1 MTIGIFGTWD
11 HQFNATEQA
20 LTDKIKNNPC
30 YPFTIVKDGK
40 RSIADISH
48 FYLTVLLL
56 LSQIILFQFICFQM
70 VLWLDH
76 HKYTGFLVFSMCLSL
91 WLVCSGAFRR
101 RLVIDHKKKEYRYYI
116 HTHLRHRGPLHQIYI
131 RMIAQKSG
139 EVLVLLLLFCHG
151 FSEKYELLEC
161 QGRRIATKLNL
172 NYFDYQDTSKRHLV
186 IHRPKIILSANNDR
200 NNPPV

>member
-30 YPFTIVKDGK
+30 YPFTIVKDV
-40 RSIADISH
+40 
-48 FYLTVLLL
+48 FVLEYLHENIWKGSLLL
-56 LSQIILFQFICFQM
+56 IASTIGTACYMNMEFG
-70 VLWLDH
+70 DH

-139 EVLVLLLLFCHG
+139 QVLLMYKLMLNGYKIEERELSG
-151 FSEKYELLEC
+151 FSEKYEA
-161 QGRRIATKLNL
+161 QN
-172 NYFDYQDTSKRHLV
+172 H
-186 IHRPKIILSANNDR
+186 
-200 NNPPV
+200 PVC

>member
-1 MTIGIFGTWD
+1 M
-11 HQFNATEQA
+11 
-20 LTDKIKNNPC
+20 
-30 YPFTIVKDGK
+30 
-40 RSIADISH
+40 
-48 FYLTVLLL
+48 
-56 LSQIILFQFICFQM
+56 ILFQLICFQM
-70 VLWLDH
+70 VLWLMFGVSYLFLVQDH

-139 EVLVLLLLFCHG
+139 EVLVLLLLFCQLQHI
-151 FSEKYELLEC
+151 FIFISQLLEC

-186 IHRPKIILSANNDR
+186 IHSYGTPSRASVMGKKSTMKMTLNVEIDKGHLDLLAIK
-200 NNPPV
+200 

>member
-30 YPFTIVKDGK
+30 YPFTIVKDV
-40 RSIADISH
+40 
-48 FYLTVLLL
+48 FVLEYLHENIWKGSLLL
-56 LSQIILFQFICFQM
+56 IASTIGTACYMNMEF
-70 VLWLDH
+70 
-76 HKYTGFLVFSMCLSL
+76 G
-91 WLVCSGAFRR
+91 
-101 RLVIDHKKKEYRYYI
+101 KEYRYYI

-139 EVLVLLLLFCHG
+139 QVLLMYKLMLNGYKIEERELSG

>member
-30 YPFTIVKDGK
+30 YPFTIVKDV
-40 RSIADISH
+40 
-48 FYLTVLLL
+48 FVLEYLHENIWKGSLLL
-56 LSQIILFQFICFQM
+56 IASTIGTACYMNMEFG
-70 VLWLDH
+70 DH

-139 EVLVLLLLFCHG
+139 EVL
-151 FSEKYELLEC
+151 LLEC

>member
-30 YPFTIVKDGK
+30 YPFTIVKDE
-40 RSIADISH
+40 A
-48 FYLTVLLL
+48 YLFLV
-56 LSQIILFQFICFQM
+56 Q
-70 VLWLDH
+70 DH

-139 EVLVLLLLFCHG
+139 QVLLMYKLMLNGYKIEERELSG

>member
-1 MTIGIFGTWD
+1 MSTDLPQGQKRGPEPSKPRNYPVSTMTIGIFGTWD

-30 YPFTIVKDGK
+30 YPFIIAKDV
-40 RSIADISH
+40 
-48 FYLTVLLL
+48 FVLEYLHENIWKGSLLL
-56 LSQIILFQFICFQM
+56 IASTIGTACYMNMEFG
-70 VLWLDH
+70 DH

-131 RMIAQKSG
+131 RMIAQKSAVG
-139 EVLVLLLLFCHG
+139 VPGQEDSDETQPQLL
-151 FSEKYELLEC
+151 
-161 QGRRIATKLNL
+161 
-172 NYFDYQDTSKRHLV
+172 
-186 IHRPKIILSANNDR
+186 
-200 NNPPV
+200 